1 MAQTWFIHNSQALLQ
16 ALSIYLPSDSVNA
29 PRHAQSRTS
38 VKFRSEREQLAE
50 ALGLASRIA
59 SGRVGALPAL
69 SGVRLQVKGDALHL
83 TSTDNDMT
91 LQASLPI
98 GGDRDGICLI
108 SAKLLNDIVRS
119 LPEGKITLEATSESL
134 AVKSGRSQFTVPT
147 YNALDFPNVAPSA
160 GAPFIV
166 PAGEFG
172 EALRQVVRAAS
183 GDQMR
188 IALTG
193 VLLTGEEGSLRL
205 VATDSYRLAVR
216 DVTSIVIAA
225 STKVLIPS
233 RALAE
238 LQRLLS
244 GATET
249 AISLDDN
256 SVTFDVGG
264 TKLTSRI
271 LTNEYPNYKNLLG
284 GTYPNAMTTGRDAML
299 DALRRARI
307 LAKDQGPVRLAMTA
321 NSLKLTAGTKDNDEF
336 EEDLDGVYNGDDI
349 TIAFN
354 SDYLAAGVDAIPT
367 DDVIIKTIDP
377 ARPAVITAAGD
388 KSSEYLYLLMPQ
400 RI

>member
-1 MAQTWFIHNSQALLQ
+1 MWFIHNSQALLQ
-16 ALSIYLPSDSVNA
+16 ALLIYLPSDSVNA
-29 PRHAQSRTS
+29 PGHAQSRTS
-38 VKFRSEREQLAE
+38 VKFRCEREQLAE

-98 GGDRDGICLI
+98 GGDRDGISLI

-119 LPEGKITLEATSESL
+119 LPEGKITLEATPESL

-160 GAPFIV
+160 GAPFTV

-233 RALAE
+233 RALTE

-264 TKLTSRI
+264 TKLTTRI
-271 LTNEYPNYKNLLG
+271 LTNEYPNYKNLLS
-284 GTYPNAMTTGRDAML
+284 GTYPNAMTTGRDALL

-321 NSLKLTAGTKDNDEF
+321 NGLKLTAGTKDNDEF

-354 SDYLAAGVDAIPT
+354 SDYLAAGIDAIPT

>member
-1 MAQTWFIHNSQALLQ
+1 M
-16 ALSIYLPSDSVNA
+16 
-29 PRHAQSRTS
+29 
-38 VKFRSEREQLAE
+38 KFRCEREQLAE

-69 SGVRLQVKGDALHL
+69 SGVRLQVKGDMLHL

-91 LQASLPI
+91 LQASLQI
-98 GGDRDGICLI
+98 GGDRDGISLI

-119 LPEGKITLEATSESL
+119 LPEGKITLEASPESL
-134 AVKSGRSQFTVPT
+134 AVRSGRSQFTVPT

-160 GAPFIV
+160 GTPFSV
-166 PAGEFG
+166 PAAEFG

-183 GDQMR
+183 SDQMR

-193 VLLTGEEGSLRL
+193 VLLSGEEGALRL

-216 DVTSIVIAA
+216 DVTSITVAA
-225 STKVLIPS
+225 TTKVLIPS
-233 RALAE
+233 KALAE
-238 LQRLLS
+238 VQRLLS

-249 AISLDDN
+249 AISIDEN
-256 SVTFDVGG
+256 SVTFEVGG
-264 TKLTSRI
+264 TKLTTRI
-271 LTNEYPNYKNLLG
+271 LTNEYPNYKNLMN
-284 GTYPNAMTTGRDAML
+284 GTYPNAITTGREALL

-307 LAKDQGPVRLAMTA
+307 LAKDQGPVRLAMTS
-321 NSLKLTAGTKDNDEF
+321 NGLKLTAGTKDNDEF

-354 SDYLAAGVDAIPT
+354 SDYLAAGIDAIPT

-377 ARPAVITAAGD
+377 GRPAVITAAGEQA
-388 KSSEYLYLLMPQ
+388 SEYLYLLMPQ